1 MWRWQHVPRR
11 AREAP
16 AARRLA
22 SGGDAG
28 QRGSRR
34 RDDDCAGGPI
44 PGAESGDHEVR
55 STPLSPPF
63 FHVSERTACPRVP
76 RAAWRCSARA
86 SGLRLSAERGLHD
99 FPNRL
104 VYRAVH
110 VRGRAGARP
119 DQAHAA
125 WKHVRFHFTA
135 LRSDSPVAAGAMAV
149 GETNAQDAADGTSAH
164 ERKPARGHGSAPPPT
179 VGPGSDES
187 IFEYHERLPCVQSD
201 PRRRRWRRA
210 PICFETRRK

>member
-110 VRGRAGARP
+110 VRGRAGARGC
-119 DQAHAA
+119 AA
-125 WKHVRFHFTA
+125 RPGSRGVEACA
-135 LRSDSPVAAGAMAV
+135 LPLHRAAFGLA
-149 GETNAQDAADGTSAH
+149 GSGRRDGGWRN
-164 ERKPARGHGSAPPPT
+164 ERARRGRWH
-179 VGPGSDES
+179 VGP
-187 IFEYHERLPCVQSD
+187 
-201 PRRRRWRRA
+201 
-210 PICFETRRK
+210 

>member
-1 MWRWQHVPRR
+1 MTALAVRFRGRSPETTKCVARRCRHLFSMYLNELLARACR
-11 AREAP
+11 ARRGVVLLAQ
-16 AARRLA
+16 AACACLPN
-22 SGGDAG
+22 GGYTIS
-28 QRGSRR
+28 RIGSSTALCM
-34 RDDDCAGGPI
+34 CA
-44 PGAESGDHEVR
+44 
-55 STPLSPPF
+55 
-63 FHVSERTACPRVP
+63 
-76 RAAWRCSARA
+76 AAQ
-86 SGLRLSAERGLHD
+86 
-99 FPNRL
+99 
-104 VYRAVH
+104 VRAV
-110 VRGRAGARP
+110 ARP